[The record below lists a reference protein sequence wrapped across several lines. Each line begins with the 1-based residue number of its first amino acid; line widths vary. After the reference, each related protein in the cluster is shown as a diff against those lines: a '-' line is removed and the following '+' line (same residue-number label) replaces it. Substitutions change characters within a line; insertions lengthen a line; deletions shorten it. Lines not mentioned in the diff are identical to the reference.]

1 MVARKWLFAGLVIL
15 CGLGVTVAAPPAVH
29 PVTGA
34 PLVMTCFKGTPVAL
48 DGDLGDWPLDAMTP
62 AVLDVAGQINT
73 GQASWSG
80 PADLSAKFYLMWDDK
95 NIYIGVIVKDDKLSM
110 TKSNGD
116 IWNADCIEVF
126 FGTTNTAPT
135 GTHTEHYQ
143 YGFNANN
150 QKWNWCNM
158 DSGGQTLPAYMQV
171 GSRITPDG
179 YVCEAAIEYGQ
190 IKALKFTPGN
200 TISFHP
206 VLDDTEATD
215 REIQMTWTSREAH
228 DQSLGFGHVILSA
241 DSAVPKE
248 LARRPNPADKATDVP
263 ADVVVSWEPST
274 EAASHDVYFG
284 TVFADVNTATR
295 TSAKG
300 VLASQGQAGTTFD
313 PPGRLAYGQTYYWR
327 IDEVGKAPDNKIY
340 KGLVWSFTAEPY
352 GYPIQPVAAKA
363 SSAQPGMGP
372 EKTINGSGLDK
383 MDQHGTDGTT
393 MWLSTGVAP
402 NWIQYEFDKV
412 YKLADLKVWNYNA
425 LIESFMGFGAKQ
437 VKIETSTDGT
447 TWTALANVPEFARAS
462 GLPDYAANSTVNFGG
477 VEAKFVKLTI
487 EKNWGM
493 APPTGLSEVRFSAVP
508 VQAFAPQPAKAATG
522 VGVDAGLN
530 WRAGRLASSHKVFF
544 GTDQAAVAG
553 GTAPAKTMTEHSYNP
568 GNLDLG
574 TTYYWKVDEVNAA
587 VTYPGEVWSFSTQ
600 DYKVV
605 DDFESYTDKAGAE
618 VYAAWVDGFD
628 NPAKNG
634 AVVGLGTA
642 ANGTFGDTTTFHGG
656 SQSMPLA
663 YDNTKAPLSEA
674 TRTFAPAQDW
684 TTSGIKTLVL
694 FFYGDPANT
703 STQLYVKINDTKLV
717 YAGGAGS
724 LQRRRWNQWN
734 VDLSGV
740 PAATLRSV
748 KSLAIGITGGA
759 GKLLIDDVRLYR
771 VAPEIP
777 VAVDPGK
784 TGLVGYYAMSN
795 NVQDGSGSGNNGTVV
810 GAPTYTAGL
819 PAFGTALKL
828 NGTSDCVDLGKKPV
842 FNFAGS
848 FSLSVWANIG
858 TWTNN
863 WGHVMVGNRGEDNIG
878 WQLRRRDSNK
888 ICFTTRTIGTDDL
901 GSTMNAPL
909 GEWVHI
915 AGVYDNAG
923 NTKRIYVNG
932 VQDAFAATTPGKV
945 PATTHNTYIGA
956 RANSGNTGREGFF
969 SGMLDEVRIYSRALS
984 VAEVDFL
991 SNPVP

>member
-1 MVARKWLFAGLVIL
+1 MVARKWLFAGMVIL

-34 PLVMTCFKGTPVAL
+34 PLVMTCFKGTPAAL

-73 GQASWSG
+73 GQASWTG

-179 YVCEAAIEYGQ
+179 YVCEAAIEYAQ

-228 DQSLGFGHVILSA
+228 DQSLGFGHVLLSA

-248 LARRPNPADKATDVP
+248 LARHPNPAHKATDVP
-263 ADVVVSWEPST
+263 VDVVLAWEPST

-313 PPGRLAYGQTYYWR
+313 PPGRLTYGQTYYWR
-327 IDEVGKAPDNKIY
+327 IDEVGKAPGNTIY
-340 KGLVWSFTAEPY
+340 KGQVWQFTAEPY

-393 MWLSTGVAP
+393 MWLSTGAAP

-425 LIESFMGFGAKQ
+425 VIESFMGFGAKQ

-447 TWTALANVPEFARAS
+447 TWIALANVPEFARGS
-462 GLPDYAANSTVNFGG
+462 GLPDYGANTTVNFGG
-477 VEAKFVKLTI
+477 VDTKFVKLTI

-508 VQAFAPQPAKAATG
+508 VQAFAPQPAKATTG
-522 VGVDAGLN
+522 VGVDASLI
-530 WRAGRLASSHKVFF
+530 WRPGRLASSHKVFF

-553 GTAPAKTMTEHSYNP
+553 GTAAAKTVTGNSYNP
-568 GNLDLG
+568 GGLNFG
-574 TTYYWKVDEVNAA
+574 TTYYWKVDEVNT
-587 VTYPGEVWSFSTQ
+587 VTYPGEVWSFTTAE
-600 DYKVV
+600 YAVV
-605 DDFESYTDKAGAE
+605 EDFESYTDKAGVE
-618 VYAAWVDGFD
+618 IFSTWIDGVA
-628 NPAKNG
+628 NSLSNS
-634 AVVGLGTA
+634 VVGLGTA
-642 ANGTFGDTTTFHGG
+642 VNGTFCETMIVHGG
-656 SQSMPLA
+656 KQSMPFEYNNVKTPFYSEAERVFDTTQSWTGNGADTLSLFFMGRAAGFMDKGGNA
-663 YDNTKAPLSEA
+663 YTVSASGSDIWNNTDQFRYAYKQLSGNGSITARVDSLSRSDAWSKAGVMIRETLEAGSKHASMVVTPDNSCSFQYRTASSGASGSVNWTGAAVKAPYWVRV
-674 TRTFAPAQDW
+674 TRTGNTFKAESSPDGKTWTALTPDQTITMTANVYIGLCVTSHNASLYSTAEFSNVSTTGTVTGAWQAPAIGMAMQGN
-684 TTSGIKTLVL
+684 S
-694 FFYGDPANT
+694 PAP
-703 STQLYVKINDTKLV
+703 LYVRVEDKAGKNKTVVHPNLGVTATPTWTEWRIPLSDLSAAGVNLAAVKKITIGVGDKASPK
-717 YAGGAGS
+717 AGGG
-724 LQRRRWNQWN
+724 
-734 VDLSGV
+734 
-740 PAATLRSV
+740 
-748 KSLAIGITGGA
+748 GI
-759 GKLLIDDVRLYR
+759 LFIDD
-771 VAPEIP
+771 I
-777 VAVDPGK
+777 GF
-784 TGLVGYYAMSN
+784 GH
-795 NVQDGSGSGNNGTVV
+795 
-810 GAPTYTAGL
+810 
-819 PAFGTALKL
+819 PAK
-828 NGTSDCVDLGKKPV
+828 
-842 FNFAGS
+842 
-848 FSLSVWANIG
+848 
-858 TWTNN
+858 
-863 WGHVMVGNRGEDNIG
+863 
-878 WQLRRRDSNK
+878 
-888 ICFTTRTIGTDDL
+888 
-901 GSTMNAPL
+901 
-909 GEWVHI
+909 
-915 AGVYDNAG
+915 
-923 NTKRIYVNG
+923 
-932 VQDAFAATTPGKV
+932 
-945 PATTHNTYIGA
+945 
-956 RANSGNTGREGFF
+956 
-969 SGMLDEVRIYSRALS
+969 
-984 VAEVDFL
+984 
-991 SNPVP
+991 